1 MNHRHAVPA
10 ASGWASTIALLLG
23 LSGCAAP
30 SGPLSLSLT
39 ELGSE
44 VQQDAGSK
52 TDNLTHRRSINITGL
67 GAADVIGGISVNPD
81 PPLFNVRSLLSQ
93 ASLPD
98 QLALRFVPGG
108 CSRVLVTNF
117 SKPEDDA
124 KLQEAVLTLRDSL
137 QVQSTLAVQALR
149 LQAES
154 ELAERILANFS
165 AAVAAAGA
173 ASSASATLPPQDR
186 DQRAALLNAW
196 AVLSQRPAASDTAG
210 WQKTVATI
218 AGEQSE
224 VSAKLVAAKAQ
235 ANAARRMPGIV
246 VTHWEYAAR
255 KEGGLQALGIGAS
268 ASKSQTREGFA
279 VLGGLKVMSLKAGDD
294 LLAHLQEVAGGA
306 DSKGV
311 LDLIPLDRRYT
322 TTYQLLAKHVAWSDA
337 GSVDQQAQLSLQ
349 LKQIVDVI
357 KGLPGGALA
366 DLGGTLAALDVQVQ
380 VSSASHLEA
389 LNQGAL
395 SSPATIDP
403 IPFSFLAVDYRPSIA
418 KMHEVRKDHLVI
430 VSMRSSLE
438 AMGEGLRSKNDG
450 RFKNACDYQKELKAS
465 MPASAPT
472 SVSAKR
478 S

>member
-124 KLQEAVLTLRDSL
+124 KLQEAVLT
-137 QVQSTLAVQALR
+137 LR